1 VCSLLAVGCC
11 AAATAR
17 RAVVVVLTTAAAT
30 VADDDDD
37 DLFCAL
43 VVLAAAVFWRG
54 DYIELAWCL
63 LFAWFGLVCV
73 CFFVVEKSGK
83 ITL

>member
-1 VCSLLAVGCC
+1 
-11 AAATAR
+11 
-17 RAVVVVLTTAAAT
+17 VLTTAAAT

-54 DYIELAWCL
+54 DYIARQCETSPRHSETLRDSGVSRRDFGRSRNVSP
-63 LFAWFGLVCV
+63 LFG
-73 CFFVVEKSGK
+73 
-83 ITL
+83 